1 MPRSWPL
8 LVAALLLSSTALAAP
23 SVSFESDRFGHV
35 FLRGEQPV
43 LRVTVRA
50 DDAGLR
56 GVLRIRATDAYG
68 RRAGRLT
75 TRVALAPRAAET
87 HAVELATEQLGHV
100 TVSATLG
107 QGRDRVET
115 ATSAAIVPPPP
126 ATPADASAVGYFVY
140 PQDHAVGDAPAMAA
154 QMRRLGIRWV
164 RLTFPWWRDARR
176 APPSRTDPRF
186 LDSAVYERWVDAFRA
201 EGIEVLV
208 TVFGTARWASSTTD
222 AETVD
227 GIPRWGLVAPRV
239 LDDWL
244 HMVRL
249 LAERLRGRVRHW
261 EIWNEPDIPQFW
273 QSSAAEFATLV
284 RATATVLR
292 SVDPDARVILNFVP
306 ETIDLDPFE
315 AHVLATTSDVLDVL
329 GWHYGDN
336 ASVERAAAFLPAMRP
351 GAAVWDTESL
361 GAPRRHVSQW
371 LEERAAG
378 AERIFPFV
386 YHLPYDDVGSAWE
399 RFGRYPVNLDYTP
412 RTDAVAL
419 RTLSDMVGS
428 ATALAR
434 ADAGLG
440 YATFVASGACCAG
453 TMALADMNHPGVTW
467 AGPRRG
473 ARLTV
478 EVPPAVERLVVT
490 DLMGNAATIGVR
502 RGRARLRLA
511 GVAVFLR
518 GDPADALTE
527 LRVVRTRARRRQLGT
542 PPPPTAPR

>member
-23 SVSFESDRFGHV
+23 SVTFESDRFGHV

-50 DDAGLR
+50 DDAGFR

-75 TRVALAPRAAET
+75 RRVALAPRAAAT
-87 HAVELATEQLGHV
+87 HALELATAQLGHV

-107 QGRDRVET
+107 RGPGRVET
-115 ATSAAIVPPPP
+115 TTSAAVVPPLP

-140 PQDHAVGDAPAMAA
+140 PQDHAIGDAPAMAA

-164 RLTFPWWRDARR
+164 RLTFPWWRDARPV
-176 APPSRTDPRF
+176 PPPRTDPRF
-186 LDSAVYERWVDAFRA
+186 LDSALYERWVDAFRA

-222 AETVD
+222 GETVE
-227 GIPRWGLVAPRV
+227 GIPRWGLVAPRL

-273 QSSAAEFATLV
+273 QSSAVEFATLV

-306 ETIDLDPFE
+306 DTIDLDPFE
-315 AHVLATTSDVLDVL
+315 AHVLATTRDVLDVL
-329 GWHYGDN
+329 GWHYGHT
-336 ASVERAAAFLPAMRP
+336 ATVERAAGFLPAMRP

-386 YHLPYDDVGSAWE
+386 YHLPYDDAGSAWE

-428 ATALAR
+428 ATALTR

-440 YATFVASGACCAG
+440 YATFVASGACCAR

-473 ARLTV
+473 VRLRV
-478 EVPPAVERLVVT
+478 EVPRAVERLVVT

-518 GDPADALTE
+518 GEPADALTE
-527 LRVVRTRARRRQLGT
+527 LRVVRARARRR
-542 PPPPTAPR
+542 